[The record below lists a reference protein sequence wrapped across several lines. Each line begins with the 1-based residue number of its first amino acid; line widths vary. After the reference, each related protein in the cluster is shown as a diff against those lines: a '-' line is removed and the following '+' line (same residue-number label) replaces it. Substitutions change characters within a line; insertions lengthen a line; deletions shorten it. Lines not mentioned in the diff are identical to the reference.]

1 MNTVTIEK
9 KEFDRV
15 YKQNNPSPFS
25 GGGERVEKNYKI
37 LPVADN
43 EKEVLVATDATL
55 KEIQK
60 DYPSAKTAKD
70 TKDFPNP
77 RGFNGDLSKA
87 EEWFETNSKKA
98 PEANTKE
105 SEKK

>member
-1 MNTVTIEK
+1 MNTLSIET

-15 YKQNNPSPFS
+15 YKQNNPSIFS
-25 GGGERVEKNYKI
+25 GGGETPEKNYKI

-43 EKEVLVATDATL
+43 ENEVLVATDGTL

-77 RGFNGDLSKA
+77 RGFNGDISEA
-87 EEWFETNSKKA
+87 EKWFESQTKK
-98 PEANTKE
+98 EKESTKD